1 VSAPTT
7 ADVDALLPQTQCTR
21 CGYPDCAAYAR
32 AIAHDRAPINR
43 CPPGGD
49 ATIAALAQLTG
60 RAAAPLDP
68 ACGTEAP
75 LLVAVVDEARCI
87 GCTICI
93 QVCPVDAIVGA
104 PKRMHAVL
112 DAWCSGCELC
122 IAPCPVDCIVMRP
135 AMRPWTDD
143 DVACRASATARATR
157 GSRAASASPTAA
169 PRRRRSTASARA
181 ASRPSPPRSSARK
194 RGARRRPREG
204 RSFALALAR
213 RRRPRTR

>member
-1 VSAPTT
+1 MSAPTA

-32 AIAHDRAPINR
+32 AIAHDGAPINR

-49 ATIAALAQLTG
+49 ATIAALAQLTR

-68 ACGTEAP
+68 ACGAEAP

-122 IAPCPVDCIVMRP
+122 VAPCPVDCIVMRP
-135 AMRPWTDD
+135 AMRPWTDE
-143 DVACRASATARATR
+143 DVRLSRERHRARDARLMRGERVADRRATIAAPIDGERARRHATVAAAIERAKARRAKATA
-157 GSRAASASPTAA
+157 
-169 PRRRRSTASARA
+169 
-181 ASRPSPPRSSARK
+181 
-194 RGARRRPREG
+194 
-204 RSFALALAR
+204 
-213 RRRPRTR
+213 

>member
-1 VSAPTT
+1 MNVPTA

-49 ATIAALAQLTG
+49 ATIAALAQLTR

-68 ACGTEAP
+68 ACGAEAP

-122 IAPCPVDCIVMRP
+122 VAPCPVDCIVMRP

-143 DVACRASATARATR
+143 DVRLSRERHRARDVRLARGERIADRLATT
-157 GSRAASASPTAA
+157 PA
-169 PRRRRSTASARA
+169 PIDGER
-181 ASRPSPPRSSARK
+181 
-194 RGARRRPREG
+194 ARRHATVAAAIER
-204 RSFALALAR
+204 AKAR
-213 RRRPRTR
+213 RAKAPA

>member
-1 VSAPTT
+1 VSVPTA

-49 ATIAALAQLTG
+49 ATIAALARLTG

-122 IAPCPVDCIVMRP
+122 VAPCPVDCIVMQP
-135 AMRPWTDD
+135 AMRTWTDH
-143 DVACRASATARATR
+143 DVRLSRERHRARDVRLARGERIADR
-157 GSRAASASPTAA
+157 GAAA
-169 PRRRRSTASARA
+169 P
-181 ASRPSPPRSSARK
+181 SPIDGER
-194 RGARRRPREG
+194 ARRHATVAAAVER
-204 RSFALALAR
+204 AKAR
-213 RRRPRTR
+213 RAKETS

>member
-1 VSAPTT
+1 MA

-32 AIAHDRAPINR
+32 AIADDRAPINR

-60 RAAAPLDP
+60 RDKAPLDP
-68 ACGTEAP
+68 ACGAEAP

-122 IAPCPVDCIVMRP
+122 VAPCPVDCIVMRP
-135 AMRPWTDD
+135 ALRPWTDD
-143 DVACRASATARATR
+143 DVRLSRERHRARDGRLARGERVADRHATT
-157 GSRAASASPTAA
+157 TA
-169 PRRRRSTASARA
+169 PIDGER
-181 ASRPSPPRSSARK
+181 
-194 RGARRRPREG
+194 ARRHASVAAAIER
-204 RSFALALAR
+204 AKAR
-213 RRRPRTR
+213 RAKATV

>member
-1 VSAPTT
+1 VSAPTA

-32 AIAHDRAPINR
+32 AIAHDSAPINR

-68 ACGTEAP
+68 ACGAEAP

-87 GCTICI
+87 GCTICL

-122 IAPCPVDCIVMRP
+122 VAPCPVDCIVMRP
-135 AMRPWTDD
+135 AMRPWTDE
-143 DVACRASATARATR
+143 DVRLSLERHRARDARLMRGERVADRRATI
-157 GSRAASASPTAA
+157 AA
-169 PRRRRSTASARA
+169 PIDGER
-181 ASRPSPPRSSARK
+181 
-194 RGARRRPREG
+194 ARRHATVAAAIER
-204 RSFALALAR
+204 AKAR
-213 RRRPRTR
+213 RAKAPA

>member
-1 VSAPTT
+1 VSAPTA

-32 AIAHDRAPINR
+32 AIAHDSAPINR

-68 ACGTEAP
+68 ACGAEAP

-87 GCTICI
+87 GCTICL

-112 DAWCSGCELC
+112 DLWCSGCELC
-122 IAPCPVDCIVMRP
+122 VAPCPVDCIVMRP
-135 AMRPWTDD
+135 AMRPWTDE
-143 DVACRASATARATR
+143 DVRLSLERHRARDARLMRGERVADRRATIAAPIDGERARRHATVAAAIERAKARRAKATA
-157 GSRAASASPTAA
+157 
-169 PRRRRSTASARA
+169 
-181 ASRPSPPRSSARK
+181 
-194 RGARRRPREG
+194 
-204 RSFALALAR
+204 
-213 RRRPRTR
+213 

>member
-1 VSAPTT
+1 VSAPTA

-32 AIAHDRAPINR
+32 AIAHDGAPINR

-49 ATIAALAQLTG
+49 ATIAALAQLTR

-68 ACGTEAP
+68 ACGAEAP

-122 IAPCPVDCIVMRP
+122 VAPCPVDCIVMRP
-135 AMRPWTDD
+135 AMRPWTDE
-143 DVACRASATARATR
+143 DVRLSLERHRAREARLMRGERVADRRATIAAPIDGERARRHATVAAAIERAKARRAKATA
-157 GSRAASASPTAA
+157 
-169 PRRRRSTASARA
+169 
-181 ASRPSPPRSSARK
+181 
-194 RGARRRPREG
+194 
-204 RSFALALAR
+204 
-213 RRRPRTR
+213 